1 LLDRPRRV
9 RRKIAVSENS
19 GGDALPKIGR
29 NLMRSTGLVS
39 IVALALALAAP
50 AVAQQKL
57 KFAHVYEVAEP
68 YHTEM
73 VWAAGEIKKRTKDKF
88 EIQVFPAS
96 ALGNEQQINQA
107 LPLGTIDMIY
117 TGVAFAGASYKPIA
131 ISNAPYM
138 FRDYDHWAKY
148 AKSDLFKE
156 LAEGYGQ
163 ATKNKIV
170 ALTYYGAR
178 HTTANKALM
187 TPADMKGLKLRVPQ
201 APLYLMYAK
210 AVGANATPIAFAE
223 VYLALQNKTVDGQ
236 ENPLPTIQAKK
247 FYEVQSHINLTGH
260 IYESLVTVIGA
271 PLWNRLSAD
280 EKKVFEGVMQE
291 TAAKASAAIRKSE
304 QELPEWF
311 KKQGKQV
318 VTPNL
323 AEFRKAAE
331 PLQND
336 PGAGAGWTKA
346 QYDRLQAIK

>member
-1 LLDRPRRV
+1 MNRLL
-9 RRKIAVSENS
+9 
-19 GGDALPKIGR
+19 
-29 NLMRSTGLVS
+29 
-39 IVALALALAAP
+39 LAA
-50 AVAQQKL
+50 AVIAPLAFVTAPNAQQKL
-57 KFAHVYEVAEP
+57 KFAHVYETSEP

-73 VWAAGEIKKRTKDKF
+73 VWAAGEIKKRTNNKF
-88 EIQVFPAS
+88 EVQVFPAS

-271 PLWNRLSAD
+271 PLWAKLSAD
-280 EKKVFEGVMQE
+280 EKKTFEAVMLE
-291 TAAKASAAIRKSE
+291 AAGRASAAIRKSE

-323 AEFRKAAE
+323 EEYRKAAA
-331 PLQND
+331 PLHND
-336 PGAGAGWTKA
+336 AAAGAGWTKA
-346 QYDRLQAIK
+346 HYDRLQAIK